1 MSELRS
7 SPAFL
12 FTAVLFLASMSPIL
26 LAAAAQ
32 SDESS
37 TSEPV
42 PYNAGGVII
51 GDISEFNPD
60 DGREYLFI
68 EEDEIVVSASS
79 FMKLKWIE
87 AGMPGVEEMVIQ
99 PSTSGR
105 SSARACTSHVV
116 GETLS
121 VPTSGGSVNTYV
133 AKTTVSVAFL
143 VQSGR
148 TLSST
153 VLNNLAQ
160 TWDQTI
166 YPTMTTIIILIYHK

>member
-87 AGMPGVEEMVIQ
+87 AV
-99 PSTSGR
+99 
-105 SSARACTSHVV
+105 
-116 GETLS
+116 
-121 VPTSGGSVNTYV
+121 
-133 AKTTVSVAFL
+133 
-143 VQSGR
+143 
-148 TLSST
+148 
-153 VLNNLAQ
+153 
-160 TWDQTI
+160 
-166 YPTMTTIIILIYHK
+166 